1 MIERE
6 KAAECGR
13 AAFTLNG
20 SSWFAASSS
29 RRCSRQAPGT
39 RGARHPAASAR
50 LARAVRMASADEI
63 LRRSTPAR
71 PPTDA
76 DISRRVHRALQL
88 GWSIRT
94 KIGETYTGSGTQRA
108 CTTCMGTG
116 AISCGFCGGKGMAMV
131 AEGNYAR
138 ARQCVV
144 CSGHRRRACQSC
156 AGTGA
161 VAAWAVENGALGE
174 NERRL
179 S

>member
-1 MIERE
+1 MVCGLLL
-6 KAAECGR
+6 AALLAAGAGHTGLPPPGGLR
-13 AAFTLNG
+13 AAG
-20 SSWFAASSS
+20 PRA
-29 RRCSRQAPGT
+29 
-39 RGARHPAASAR
+39 
-50 LARAVRMASADEI
+50 AVRMASADEI

-76 DISRRVHRALQL
+76 DVSRRVRRALQL
-88 GWSIRT
+88 GWSIRAE
-94 KIGETYTGSGTQRA
+94 IGEAYTGRGTQRA